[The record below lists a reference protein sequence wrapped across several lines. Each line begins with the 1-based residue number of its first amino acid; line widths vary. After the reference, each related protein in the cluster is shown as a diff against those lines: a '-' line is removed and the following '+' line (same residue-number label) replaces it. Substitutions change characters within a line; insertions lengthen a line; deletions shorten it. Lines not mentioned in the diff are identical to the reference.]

1 MNNNLQHHGIK
12 GQKWGVRRF
21 QNKDGS
27 LTAKGKQRYD
37 DDEPG
42 ERKKEG
48 KSESRPSR
56 GKRVAKAILR
66 TVLVDTAVRNVSA
79 HLIMS
84 GKDEAGKALHVIGA
98 TYSWVALGKDAV
110 DIIKHK

>member
-1 MNNNLQHHGIK
+1 MNNEIQHHGIK

-37 DDEPG
+37 DDGPN
-42 ERKKEG
+42 ERKGSSDEN
-48 KSESRPSR
+48 RPSR
-56 GKRVAKAILR
+56 GKRAVKAILR

-79 HLIMS
+79 HLMLN
-84 GKDEAGKALHVIGA
+84 GEEGAAKALSVIGGM
-98 TYSWVALGKDAV
+98 YSWGSLGRDVV
-110 DIIKHK
+110 DIIKNK